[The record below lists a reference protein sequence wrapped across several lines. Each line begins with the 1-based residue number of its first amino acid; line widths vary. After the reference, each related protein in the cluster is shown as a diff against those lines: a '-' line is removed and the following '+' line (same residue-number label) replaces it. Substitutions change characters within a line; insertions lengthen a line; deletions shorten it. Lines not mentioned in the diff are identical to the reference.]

1 MAQATRQAVF
11 ATAGSDGTWALR
23 ARLTKTIM
31 QENIG
36 TSADSKAGRSPTV
49 QSG

>member
-1 MAQATRQAVF
+1 MAQATRQVVF

-31 QENIG
+31 QENIR

-49 QSG
+49 QPG